1 MTKTKLQIMRE
12 KKGLTVIELAKK
24 VNEIEPS
31 FKVGIMA
38 MTLAS
43 IEADGAGSNSDGTGL
58 MVQVVA
64 KALDCS
70 VDELVEE

>member
-24 VNEIEPS
+24 VNEINPY
-31 FKVGIMA
+31 FKAGIMA

-43 IEADGAGSNSDGTGL
+43 IEADGAGANSDGTGQ

-64 KALDCS
+64 QALGCS
-70 VDELVEE
+70 LDELREE